1 MSKMSWT
8 DIQFKRLKEL
18 NADLKAMSSLFDTHE
33 ERNRSYQT
41 LEKKLVKQ
49 EKSRLNEFL
58 TSQFQTKIYK
68 LECRLTDVLN
78 QQGFSRVTTP
88 TIISK
93 TQLAKMSIDE
103 QHPLFDHVFW
113 ISAKQCLRPML
124 APNLYRVMY
133 ELARLGKRPIRFFE
147 IGPCFRK
154 ESDSAQHN
162 NEFTMLNLVEM
173 GLPPDSRHERLKELG
188 QLIADKAGLKDYV
201 FEQESSKVYGDTT
214 DIVCGA
220 NKLEI
225 ASGAMGPHRLD
236 SAWGITDT
244 WVGLGFGLERMIM
257 VAEGGDSIG
266 RWSKSLAYLDGIR
279 LNI

>member
-1 MSKMSWT
+1 MSKISWT

-18 NADLKAMSSLFDTHE
+18 NADLKAMSTLFDTNE
-33 ERNRSYQT
+33 ERNHSYQT
-41 LEKKLVKQ
+41 LEKKLVKL
-49 EKSRLNEFL
+49 EKSRLNDFL
-58 TSQFQTKIYK
+58 TRQLQPKLYK
-68 LECRLTDVLN
+68 LECRLTNILN

-88 TIISK
+88 TIISR
-93 TQLAKMSIDE
+93 TQLAKMSIDQ
-103 QHPLFDHVFW
+103 QHPLFDQVFW

-133 ELARLGKRPIRFFE
+133 ELGRLGKRPIRFFE

-173 GLPPDSRHERLKELG
+173 GLPKDDRHERLMELG
-188 QLIADKAGLKDYV
+188 RLIADTAGLKDYV
-201 FEQESSKVYGDTT
+201 FEKKSSGVYGDTI

-225 ASGAMGPHRLD
+225 ASGAMGPHPLD
-236 SAWGITDT
+236 YAWRITDT
-244 WVGLGFGLERMIM
+244 WVGLGFGLERMVM
-257 VAEGGDSIG
+257 MTEGSDSIG
-266 RWSKSLAYLDGIR
+266 KWGKSLAYLDGIR
-279 LNI
+279 LNF

>member
-1 MSKMSWT
+1 MSKISWT

-18 NADLKAMSSLFDTHE
+18 NADIEAMSTLFGTNE
-33 ERNRSYQT
+33 ERNHSYQT

-58 TSQFQTKIYK
+58 TSQLQTNIYK

-103 QHPLFDHVFW
+103 EHPLFNQVFW

-124 APNLYRVMY
+124 APNLYRIMY

-147 IGPCFRK
+147 IGTCFRK

-173 GLPPDSRHERLKELG
+173 GLPLDSRHERLQELG
-188 QLIADKAGLKDYV
+188 QLITDAAGLRDCV
-201 FEQESSKVYGDTT
+201 FEQVSSKVYGDTT
-214 DIVCGA
+214 DIVCGD
-220 NKLEI
+220 NRLEV
-225 ASGAMGPHRLD
+225 ASGAMGPHPLD
-236 SAWGITDT
+236 HAWRITDT
-244 WVGLGFGLERMIM
+244 WVGLGFGLERMVLAI
-257 VAEGGDSIG
+257 EGGDSIG

-279 LNI
+279 LNF

>member
-1 MSKMSWT
+1 MSRISWT

-18 NADLKAMSSLFDTHE
+18 IADPEAMSTLFDSHQ

-41 LEKKLVKQ
+41 LEKKLVKR

-58 TSQFQTKIYK
+58 TSQLQTKIYK
-68 LECRLTDVLN
+68 LECRLADVLN

-103 QHPLFDHVFW
+103 EHPLFNQVFW
-113 ISAKQCLRPML
+113 ISPKQCLRPML
-124 APNLYRVMY
+124 APNLYRIMY
-133 ELARLGKRPIRFFE
+133 ELARLGRRPIRFFE

-173 GLPPDSRHERLKELG
+173 GLPQEDRHQRLGELG
-188 QLIADKAGLKDYV
+188 QLIADAAGLRDYA
-201 FEQESSKVYGDTT
+201 FEKESSAVYGDTI
-214 DIVCGA
+214 DIVCGE

-236 SAWGITDT
+236 SAWRITDT
-244 WVGLGFGLERMIM
+244 WVGLGFGLERMVM
-257 VAEGGDSIG
+257 MTEGSDSIG

-279 LNI
+279 LNF

>member
-1 MSKMSWT
+1 MNKISWT
-8 DIQFKRLKEL
+8 DIQSKRLKEL
-18 NADLKAMSSLFDTHE
+18 NTDPKTMSTLFDTNE
-33 ERNRSYQT
+33 ERNHSYQT
-41 LEKKLVKQ
+41 LEKKLVKL

-58 TSQFQTKIYK
+58 TNQLQPKIYK
-68 LECRLTDVLN
+68 LECRLTKILN

-93 TQLAKMSIDE
+93 TQLAKMSIDQ
-103 QHPLFDHVFW
+103 QHPLFDKVFW

-133 ELARLGKRPIRFFE
+133 ELGRLGNRPIRFFE

-173 GLPPDSRHERLKELG
+173 GLPQENRHQRLEELG
-188 QLIADKAGLKDYV
+188 RLIADTAGLKDYV
-201 FEQESSKVYGDTT
+201 FEKESSAVYGDTI
-214 DIVCGA
+214 DIVCGD

-236 SAWGITDT
+236 SAWRITDT
-244 WVGLGFGLERMIM
+244 WVGLGFGLERMVM
-257 VAEGGDSIG
+257 MAEGSDSIG
-266 RWSKSLAYLDGIR
+266 KWGKSLAYLDGIR
-279 LNI
+279 LNF